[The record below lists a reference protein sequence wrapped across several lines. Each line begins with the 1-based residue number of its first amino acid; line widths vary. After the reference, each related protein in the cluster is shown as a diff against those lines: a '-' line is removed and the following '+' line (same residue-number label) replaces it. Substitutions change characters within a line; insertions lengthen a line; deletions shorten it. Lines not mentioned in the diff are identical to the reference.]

1 MINCSST
8 VQRIIDRLL
17 FRDVDIADDSGWTP
31 LIIASSAGHIDIVH
45 MLVEKGAKVTDQ
57 SEITLTLIN
66 SGFYFQVNEVTT
78 EGRSALLYA
87 ASKGREEIVRFLMTQ
102 VKLASNSLFNDQQEI
117 LLVGGGRE
125 QS

>member
-1 MINCSST
+1 M
-8 VQRIIDRLL
+8 

-31 LIIASSAGHIDIVH
+31 LIIASSAGHTDIVH
-45 MLVEKGAKVTDQ
+45 MLVEKGAKVTAQ
-57 SEITLTLIN
+57 SEHHIDIDY